1 MRRQILLTA
10 VFLLGVLT
18 VLVNA
23 QTVLTETRQPLDSF
37 TVAVSPAGFVP
48 VGTDADLFSFG
59 GGANASFSWRLS
71 SVPSLT
77 AGGGAGYLFLPG
89 AIPDSSVSAG
99 HISLLAGLNHQF
111 SRRFSARFTGEAGWF
126 FAALNGG
133 GAPPGSNP
141 FGGGILSFGY
151 DPSKSLGLGVDLGYR
166 SYAGLSSGV
175 SFGLFLKFKS
185 ESKSGTSSPA
195 LQLPGIKL
203 LKGDGNGID
212 PVAISLNTVFPVFY
226 AYYDTNPIGK
236 VYLKNMESVE
246 AKDIVVKVLVKQ
258 FMDEAKTSLSIDRL
272 ASGATVGIDVIGLF
286 SDRLLSTAEGT
297 KVPLSV
303 AIEYKQYGSVVRE
316 EFVETISIGDRN
328 ALVWDDD
335 RKAAAFVSSKDPE
348 SLRLSR
354 LISTSINDAVLPG
367 LNPSLQKAMAVHET
381 MRLLKLN
388 YQIDPSSAITTG
400 NRTSVDFLQ
409 FPQQTLSFRSGDC
422 DDLTILYASVF
433 ESLGIP
439 AAFVTLP
446 GHILVAIDL
455 GMSRADAEKIFQK
468 PGDLIESGGT
478 MWLPIETTVQN
489 KDFIFSWEEGARQWR
504 SGVAKNGAALIPVRE
519 AWKTYP
525 AVVLP
530 GNPVQ
535 STMPQPKAIVSGFEA
550 ATLVLVSR
558 ETDARVAALQAE
570 AKKSGDPAVLNRLGV
585 LLARFGQMDRA
596 EVQFTASIKKKET
609 PSALNNLGNL
619 AFTRGRYAESL
630 SWYQKA
636 FKLNGNEPKYLVSI
650 ARAQA
655 ELGKLEDAGRSFE
668 KVKNMAP
675 DVAEQYAYLGLSSSQ
690 IGRASATDD
699 IRRKIEWTE

>member
-1 MRRQILLTA
+1 M
-10 VFLLGVLT
+10 G
-18 VLVNA
+18 
-23 QTVLTETRQPLDSF
+23 
-37 TVAVSPAGFVP
+37 
-48 VGTDADLFSFG
+48 
-59 GGANASFSWRLS
+59 
-71 SVPSLT
+71 
-77 AGGGAGYLFLPG
+77 
-89 AIPDSSVSAG
+89 
-99 HISLLAGLNHQF
+99 LLAGWNHQF
-111 SRRFSARFTGEAGWF
+111 SRQFSARLTGEAGWF

-141 FGGGILSFGY
+141 FGAGTLSFGF
-151 DPSKSLGLGVDLGYR
+151 DPSKSLGIGLDVGYR
-166 SYAGLSSGV
+166 TYAGLSSGL
-175 SFGLFLKFKS
+175 SFGMFLKFNTEAKAGS
-185 ESKSGTSSPA
+185 PSPA

-303 AIEYKQYGSVVRE
+303 AIEYKQFGSVVRE

-439 AAFVTLP
+439 AAFLTLP

-489 KDFIFSWEEGARQWR
+489 KNFIYSWEEGARQWR
-504 SGVAKNGAALIPVRE
+504 SGLAKNAAYLIPVRE

-530 GNPVQ
+530 GTPTQ
-535 STMPQPKAIVSGFEA
+535 SAMPQPKAIVSGFEA
-550 ATLVLVSR
+550 ETLVLVSR
-558 ETDARVAALQAE
+558 ETDARVSALQAE
-570 AKKSGDPAVLNRLGV
+570 AKKTGDPAVLNRLGV

-596 EVQFTASIKKKET
+596 EAQFTASIKKKET

-619 AFTRGRYAESL
+619 AFTRGKYSESL

-636 FKLNGNEPKYLVSI
+636 FKLNGKEPKYLVSI

-655 ELGKLEDAGRSFE
+655 ELGKLEDASRSFD
-668 KVKNMAP
+668 KVKSMDPA
-675 DVAEQYAYLGLSSSQ
+675 VAEQYAYLGLSSSE
-690 IGRASATDD
+690 IGRASAADD